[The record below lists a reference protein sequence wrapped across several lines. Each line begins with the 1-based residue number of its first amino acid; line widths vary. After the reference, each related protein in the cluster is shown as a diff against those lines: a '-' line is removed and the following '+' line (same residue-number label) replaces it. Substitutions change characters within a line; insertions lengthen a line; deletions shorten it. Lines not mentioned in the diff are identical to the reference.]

1 LDLIFKIMESGSE
14 KSCVVHN
21 GDFMS
26 YLKEKAQCN
35 YQMAV
40 LAVENKCYDV
50 AVSRFY
56 YYVYQYVM
64 EFLYLKG
71 EITEKS
77 AGYNHKTTINEF
89 IRQTRQPDQYEL
101 NRSLMKIHHLR
112 KQRNTS
118 DYDRNQMIQNNI
130 VFYNSYRCDFN
141 EVRET
146 LKNLNIIEEQ
156 SEPNS

>member
-1 LDLIFKIMESGSE
+1 MESGSE

-35 YQMAV
+35 YRMAV

-77 AGYNHKTTINEF
+77 AGYNHKTTISKLIQFFKEEG
-89 IRQTRQPDQYEL
+89 TYET
-101 NRSLMKIHHLR
+101 NRAITKLWSLKDSRHE
-112 KQRNTS
+112 S
-118 DYDRNQMIQNNI
+118 DYSRDTIIKDNSHFYHTFRRN
-130 VFYNSYRCDFN
+130 FN

-146 LKNLNIIEEQ
+146 LTNLNIIEEQ